1 MAFAAPLALAAGVIG
16 GGISAVG
23 QLEGGAATANAANYS
38 AAVASNNAII
48 AKQNADYAEKAGLVQ
63 AQTQGLKSRAVG
75 GKIRAAQGAS
85 GVDVNSGSN
94 VDVREAQR
102 EAGLLDTETV
112 LNNADLAAYGYRNQ
126 ATSFDAQSKL
136 DKLTAEQAPI
146 GAAIGAAGS
155 LLSSASSL
163 GFKWSTMGSGGLGLG
178 GGSGGTGLSLTN
190 TGGLY

>member
-16 GGISAVG
+16 GGISAAG
-23 QLEGGAATANAANYS
+23 QLEQGQATANAANYQ
-38 AAVASNNAII
+38 AAVSSNNAII

-63 AQTQGLKSRAVG
+63 ATTQGLKGRSVG
-75 GKIRAAQGAS
+75 GKIKAAQGAS

-94 VDVREAQR
+94 VDVQQSQR
-102 EAGLLDTETV
+102 EAAQLDSETV
-112 LNNADLAAYGYRNQ
+112 LNNTELQAYGYRNQ

-146 GAAIGAAGS
+146 GAAIGATGS

-163 GFKWSTMGSGGLGLG
+163 GFKWSTMGNSGGGLTVPG
-178 GGSGGTGLSLTN
+178 FNPIAGASGSVA
-190 TGGLY
+190 